1 MTRNGRLLVGLG
13 GVLVAS
19 VVAWLLFVGLPRWT
33 AQSHAPDDGEATSS
47 AATPASEA
55 QTATPRIK
63 ARLFYLNA
71 DGLKLRAVERDV
83 PLGTSA
89 AAQARHLV
97 EAQLAPPTDDLVSA
111 IPQGT
116 ALKELFVTPRG
127 EAFVDLSSEVVKNHS
142 GGSLDEMLTVYT
154 LVAVLT
160 ENLPSVS
167 RVQILIDG
175 REVDTLAGHVDLR
188 RPLGSVA
195 DWLEVPPANP
205 AAPPGPPPAGN

>member
-1 MTRNGRLLVGLG
+1 MSRTGRLLLG
-13 GVLVAS
+13 VAGVIVA
-19 VVAWLLFVGLPRWT
+19 VAVAWLLFVGLPRWT
-33 AQSHAPDDGEATSS
+33 APSPAPADED
-47 AATPASEA
+47 AATTATPPAEPQA
-55 QTATPRIK
+55 ATPRIK
-63 ARLFYLNA
+63 ARLFYLSA
-71 DGLKLRAVERDV
+71 DGLKLRAVEREV

-97 EAQLAPPTDDLVSA
+97 EAQLAAPSDELVSA

-116 ALKELFVTPRG
+116 TLKELFLTDRG
-127 EAFVDLSSEVVKNHS
+127 EAYVDLSPEVVKNHS

-188 RPLGSVA
+188 RPISS
-195 DWLEVPPANP
+195 
-205 AAPPGPPPAGN
+205 AAEWIGGN

>member
-1 MTRNGRLLVGLG
+1 MI
-13 GVLVAS
+13 VA
-19 VVAWLLFVGLPRWT
+19 VAVAWLLFVGLPRWT
-33 AQSHAPDDGEATSS
+33 APAPAPADED
-47 AATPASEA
+47 AATTATPPAEPQA
-55 QTATPRIK
+55 ATPRIK
-63 ARLFYLNA
+63 ARLFYLSA
-71 DGLKLRAVERDV
+71 DGLKHRAVEREV

-97 EAQLAPPTDDLVSA
+97 EAQLAAPSDELVSA

-116 ALKELFVTPRG
+116 TLKELFLTDRG
-127 EAFVDLSSEVVKNHS
+127 EAYVDLSPEVVKNHS

-188 RPLGSVA
+188 RPLGRAIEWIEAV
-195 DWLEVPPANP
+195 
-205 AAPPGPPPAGN
+205 GN

>member
-1 MTRNGRLLVGLG
+1 MSRTGRLLLAVA
-13 GVLVAS
+13 GVIVA
-19 VVAWLLFVGLPRWT
+19 VAVAWLLFVGLPRWT
-33 AQSHAPDDGEATSS
+33 APSPAPADED
-47 AATPASEA
+47 AAT
-55 QTATPRIK
+55 TATPRIK
-63 ARLFYLNA
+63 ARLFYLSA
-71 DGLKLRAVERDV
+71 DGLKLQAVEREV

-97 EAQLAPPTDDLVSA
+97 EAQLAAPSDELVSA

-116 ALKELFVTPRG
+116 TLKELFLTDRG
-127 EAFVDLSSEVVKNHS
+127 EAYVDLSPEVVKNHS

-188 RPLGSVA
+188 RPISS
-195 DWLEVPPANP
+195 
-205 AAPPGPPPAGN
+205 AAEWIGGN